1 VILMNYE
8 TDKKPDIFALR
19 KQIASCLPDTSQD
32 CAFQEVF
39 TRHPASGLAF
49 SIAKLERKK
58 TGSLL
63 LWVQEERAIKQQGRP
78 FIHGLPPSLQ
88 HSIIHVTAASA
99 KDALWAME
107 EGLRCPSLLGVI
119 GEITGDPAVLDFTAS
134 RRLAVAC
141 ERHGVPAFLIRF
153 NGTPNLSGA
162 RERWRVRSAS
172 SYQHHWNSR
181 AAGTAVLSAQLFRSR
196 SAAPGAWNFSYDG
209 TTNRLDLVPD
219 AGNGAL
225 DKSTASAG

>member
-1 VILMNYE
+1 MILMNYE
-8 TDKKPDIFALR
+8 TDKKPRVSALR
-19 KQIASCLPDTSQD
+19 KQIAACLPDTSQD
-32 CAFQEVF
+32 CAFQEAF
-39 TRHPASGLAF
+39 ARHPASAIAF
-49 SIAKLERKK
+49 AIGKLEGK
-58 TGSLL
+58 TGSHL

-78 FIHGLPPSLQ
+78 FIHGLPPSLR

-119 GEITGDPAVLDFTAS
+119 GEITGDPAALDFTAS

-162 RERWRVRSAS
+162 RERWRVHSAP
-172 SYQHHWNSR
+172 SYQNHWNSK

-196 SAAPGAWNFSYDG
+196 SVAPGAWDFSYDG
-209 TTNRLDLVPD
+209 KANRLDLVPD

-225 DKSTASAG
+225 DENTAAAG